1 MNKVGIIGGS
11 GYIGSYIT
19 NLFLQ
24 HHYLVKVSVRDLSR
38 KDKFKHLMQLPNTD
52 NLFVSE
58 LDIMNQLALE
68 DFIEDCDIIIHCGT
82 PFQLEIE
89 NPDQVMTPTVSGTH
103 QFLNCLLHHNSL
115 KKVVIVASVAALNT
129 NFPFAVPNYPESHI
143 YSETDKPYY
152 NEECPPYAI
161 AKFNA
166 NTEVTNFLKE
176 NRSLP
181 FELTSVS
188 PVFVIGKPLSDRE
201 DSTSV
206 NLLYYFKNNI
216 VGSAFIKLLYETD
229 VNMAVVDVQDVAMS
243 IFKTATT
250 LGTHGKNYIL
260 SSESWKVSDI
270 QLMLN
275 KQVTDGSPSI
285 IYSSELIQ
293 KDLGIIFKSAR
304 TSLHHF
310 SN

>member
-1 MNKVGIIGGS
+1 MNKVAIIGGS

-19 NLFLQ
+19 KLFLQ
-24 HHYLVKVSVRDLSR
+24 NHYLVKVSVRDLSR
-38 KDKFKHLMQLPNTD
+38 KDKFKHLMLLPNTD

-68 DFIEDCDIIIHCGT
+68 DFIDDCDILIHCGT
-82 PFQLEIE
+82 PFQLDVET
-89 NPDQVMTPTVSGTH
+89 PSQVETPTVSGTKN
-103 QFLNCLLHHNSL
+103 FLNCLLHHSTL
-115 KKVVIVASVAALNT
+115 KKVVVVASVAALNT
-129 NFPFAVPNYPESHI
+129 NFPFPVPNYPESHV
-143 YSETDKPYY
+143 YSELDKPYY
-152 NEECPPYAI
+152 NEECPPYAR

-166 NTEVTNFLKE
+166 NVEVTNFLKE
-176 NRSLP
+176 HRSLN

-216 VGSAFIKLLYETD
+216 AGSAFIKLLYETNI
-229 VNMAVVDVQDVAMS
+229 NMAVVDVQDVAMS

-250 LGTHGKNYIL
+250 LGTHGKNYLL

-270 QLMLN
+270 KLMLN
-275 KQVTDGSPSI
+275 KKVTEGGPSI
-285 IYSSELIQ
+285 VYSSDLIQ
-293 KDLGIIFKSAR
+293 KDLGLFFKSAR